1 MASNSFVK
9 GMIAMW
15 LKEGGAE
22 NALQHIR
29 HSRLSQLSSTTS
41 AAAATTPWI
50 VIDDAELFA
59 GARLCLQQV
68 RFIFDIFQVLHSVP

>member
-29 HSRLSQLSSTTS
+29 LSQSSSTTS

-68 RFIFDIFQVLHSVP
+68 RFIIGILQVLHSVP